1 MTTNILDW
9 IRFSKIHDLVQCVFK
24 SSISK
29 ASFALVEPGIL
40 KFDCIIA
47 EGYRSFTEAK
57 KST

>member
-1 MTTNILDW
+1 MTTNILHW
-9 IRFSKIHDLVQCVFK
+9 VRFSKIHDLVQCVSK

-29 ASFALVEPGIL
+29 ASFALTEPGIF

-47 EGYRSFTEAK
+47 EGYRSFTEGK